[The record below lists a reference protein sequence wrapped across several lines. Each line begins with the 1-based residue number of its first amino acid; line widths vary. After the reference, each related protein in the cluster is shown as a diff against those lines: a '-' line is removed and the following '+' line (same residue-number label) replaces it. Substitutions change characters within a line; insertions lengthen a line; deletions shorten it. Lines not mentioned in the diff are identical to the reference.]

1 MKKSMRYSMAAFLVV
16 LLGHSGGVVGELQ
29 VHLKLDGD
37 LVDSAGGD
45 HNGTLLNGSIGD
57 NQYVPGKLG
66 DALGLENGD
75 YATGGDGVS
84 VPYTMTDSGTVA
96 LWCNPRRIYNYNTI
110 YDNGVHPDDWEC
122 WIYQDGRL
130 RARVEGDTAVTA
142 DLVSLSSDG
151 DPRDEW
157 FHMAFAWSR
166 TGINT
171 VDTALYVG
179 GVLQDTNSGTW
190 VGPGGTFFLGG
201 GNTGNDFGDG
211 IWDDVRIYDHVLS
224 DAEIRSL
231 AMRGLMV
238 EPSQIQLTES
248 QVASYTVVLDYL
260 QQYEPRVD
268 VYVSITADENLS
280 INGLAPGEAETLVFR
295 RRAFLTPQ
303 TVLITAVDDSTNT
316 GNRTVRLTHSIT
328 SADAF
333 WDAMQ
338 GVHLDVLVVEDDLA
352 CGDWGYMEMDFNRDC
367 YVDLRDL
374 ALFAT
379 QWMACTDP
387 SGDQCQYLSNV
398 AIVAHRGASV
408 SAPENTIASCNAA
421 RGFADWVEFDV
432 RVTLDNQLILMHDG
446 TVDRT
451 TNGTGDVADMTFAE
465 LRQLDA
471 GSWFSPSSYGE
482 LIPLMSEAVLASSPD
497 MQPFIE
503 RKTGPAAMY
512 VDLIHALRIEHKA
525 VIIAFDWN
533 FLEEVEALS
542 PAIRTGALGSETLS
556 LAEIQAIESRGIDF
570 IDWAHGTVTAATIDL
585 VHAYGME
592 LHVWTVNDAHRMQT
606 LIDWGIDG
614 ITTDHPQ
621 LARQLLDERNGFIR
635 Y

>member
-1 MKKSMRYSMAAFLVV
+1 MKRCMRYSMFVFVAV
-16 LLGHSGGVVGELQ
+16 LLGNSDLTFGELQ

-45 HNGTLLNGSIGD
+45 HNGTLINGSRGKH
-57 NQYVPGKLG
+57 QYVSGKLG
-66 DALGLENGD
+66 DALDLENGD
-75 YATGGDGVS
+75 YTTGGDGVS
-84 VPYTMTDSGTVA
+84 VQYTMTDSGTVA
-96 LWCNPRRIYNYNTI
+96 LWYNPRRTYNYNTI
-110 YDNGVHPDDWEC
+110 YDNSVHPDDWEC
-122 WIYQDGRL
+122 WIYPDGRL

-157 FHMAFAWSR
+157 FHVAFVWTR
-166 TGINT
+166 TGTST
-171 VDTALYVG
+171 VDTGLYVN

-211 IWDDVRIYDHVLS
+211 AWDDVRIYDRVLS
-224 DAEIRSL
+224 EAEVRSL
-231 AMRGLMV
+231 AMKGLMV
-238 EPSQIQLTES
+238 EPSLIQLTES
-248 QVASYTVVLDYL
+248 QTASYTVVLDYL
-260 QQYEPRVD
+260 EPYEPRAD
-268 VYVSITADENLS
+268 VFVSITADENLS
-280 INGLAPGEAETLVFR
+280 INGLAPGEVETLVFR
-295 RRAFLTPQ
+295 RREFLAPQ
-303 TVLITAVDDSTNT
+303 TVRITTVDDSANT
-316 GNRTVRLTHSIT
+316 GNRNVTLTHNIS
-328 SADAF
+328 SADAY

-338 GVHLDVLVVEDDLA
+338 DVRLDVLVVEDDLV
-352 CGDWGYMEMDFNRDC
+352 CGDWGYVEMDFNRDC
-367 YVDLRDL
+367 RVDWRDL

-387 SGDQCQYLSNV
+387 SGEMCQYLPTV
-398 AIVAHRGASV
+398 AIVAHRGYSA

-421 RGFADWVEFDV
+421 RKFADWVEFDV
-432 RVTLDNQLILMHDG
+432 RVTLDNELILMHDG

-451 TNGTGDVADMTFAE
+451 TNGSGDVAYLTFAE

-471 GSWFSPSSYGE
+471 GSWFSPSFSGE
-482 LIPLMSEAVLASSPD
+482 FIPLMSEAVLATMPD

-512 VDLIHALRIEHKA
+512 VDLIRALRIEHEA

-533 FLEEVEALS
+533 FLEEVEMLA
-542 PAIRTGALGSETLS
+542 PAIRTGALGSNTLT
-556 LAEIQAIESRGIDF
+556 LAEIQTIQSRGIDF
-570 IDWAHGTVTAATIDL
+570 IDWAHGTVTATTIDL

-592 LHVWTVNDAHRMQT
+592 LHAWTVNDANRMQA
-606 LIDWGIDG
+606 LMDWGIDG
-614 ITTDHPQ
+614 ITTDDPQ
-621 LARQLLDERNGFIR
+621 LARQLLDEQDSFIR